1 MNGFESMHGD
11 RDISKIPESFF
22 AFSKSFFIK
31 KILFFFINIIIK
43 RIYNSIREGKS
54 EILEFI

>member
-1 MNGFESMHGD
+1 MVLNRCMGIEIFQKFQN
-11 RDISKIPESFF
+11 RFLLFRKVFLLNKYF
-22 AFSKSFFIK
+22 
-31 KILFFFINIIIK
+31 FFFINIIIK

>member
-1 MNGFESMHGD
+1 MVLNRCIEIFQKFQN
-11 RDISKIPESFF
+11 RFLLFRKV
-22 AFSKSFFIK
+22 FFIK
-31 KILFFFINIIIK
+31 EILFFFINIIIK

>member
-1 MNGFESMHGD
+1 MVLNRCMGIEIFQKFQNGFLLF
-11 RDISKIPESFF
+11 RKV
-22 AFSKSFFIK
+22 FFIK
-31 KILFFFINIIIK
+31 EILFFFINIIIK

>member
-1 MNGFESMHGD
+1 MVLNRCMGIEIFQKFQN
-11 RDISKIPESFF
+11 RFLLFRKV
-22 AFSKSFFIK
+22 FFIK
-31 KILFFFINIIIK
+31 EINFFFINIIIK

>member
-1 MNGFESMHGD
+1 MVLNRCMGIEIFQKFQN
-11 RDISKIPESFF
+11 RFLLFRKV
-22 AFSKSFFIK
+22 FFIK
-31 KILFFFINIIIK
+31 EILFFLFNIIIK